1 MRIVH
6 YFLLISIALLSGCST
21 ITLKDT
27 DKTQTQETVHAFLM
41 SEDTLYVIGDN
52 HDYIFKGDALAAL
65 TTFSQSPFAKRIVT
79 VSGTLAIT
87 NGTQVRGT
95 YQIYLNPTFF
105 SAQEQQTLRDHYG
118 FRITERRSRE
128 EQQSIASNGQ
138 PLQQGTPMLTRYYAA
153 NGTVTQLKDRGT
165 LLATYSLPK
174 PIIVSTQFYKTQR
187 DVSGDFA
194 AVALF
199 PVAVVA
205 MVPMM
210 IVWGTACAMSSD
222 GC

>member
-6 YFLLISIALLSGCST
+6 YFLLISIVLLSGCST

-27 DKTQTQETVHAFLM
+27 DNTQTQETVRAFLM
-41 SEDTLYVIGDN
+41 SEDTFYIIGDN
-52 HDYIFKGDALAAL
+52 HDYIFKGDALTAL

-105 SAQEQQTLRDHYG
+105 SAQEQQTLRDNYG

-153 NGTVTQLKDRGT
+153 NGTVTQLKDRDT
-165 LLATYSLPK
+165 LLATYALPK

-187 DVSGDFA
+187 DVSGDLA